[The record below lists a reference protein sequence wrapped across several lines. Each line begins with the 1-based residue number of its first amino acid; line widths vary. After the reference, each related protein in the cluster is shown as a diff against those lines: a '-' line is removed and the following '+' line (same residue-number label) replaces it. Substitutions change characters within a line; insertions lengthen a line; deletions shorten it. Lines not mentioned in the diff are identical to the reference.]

1 MTGAGPPLAALAALV
16 RDGDRVVAGGLPLW
30 RKPIALV
37 RAVAAAGR
45 RSLRYSAFLASLD
58 AEILAAAGCLAE
70 LEYGYL
76 GRDVLGIS
84 RALSTTDDL
93 DRRLRTEFE
102 YWAAL
107 RATATGV
114 ATLPDAFGRPVPA
127 ARYDVCLLHAALID
141 GAGDV
146 HSCPLDAMEE
156 DDRLLAG
163 AADRVLVTVERR
175 VRVAPPGSVLLLPAV
190 EVTAVAVQPG
200 GARPL
205 GMAGAYP
212 PDLDLIDAAGARP

>member
-1 MTGAGPPLAALAALV
+1 MTGPAESVETLAARV
-16 RDGDRVVAGGLPLW
+16 RDGDRMVAGGLPLW

-37 RAVAAAGR
+37 RAVAVAGR
-45 RSLRYSAFLASLD
+45 RSLHFSAFLASLD

-84 RALSTTDDL
+84 RALSTAGNF
-93 DRRLRTEFE
+93 DRRVRTEFE

-114 ATLPDAFGRPVPA
+114 AELPDAFGRPVPA
-127 ARYDVCLLHAALID
+127 ARYDVCLLHAALVD
-141 GAGDV
+141 EAGDV

-175 VRVAPPGSVLLLPAV
+175 VRAAPPGSVLLLPAAA
-190 EVTAVAVQPG
+190 VTAVAVRPG

-212 PDLDLIDAAGARP
+212 PDLDLIDAPVGPR